1 MAAFMSAPI
10 YFTSKEGLLPIHDHS
25 SLVNQVKKQFINT
38 YTYMYMYIYIHIQYY
53 YLLFMGSLK
62 NTNILPVIHLQRQEA
77 EFSPGR
83 S

>member
-10 YFTSKEGLLPIHDHS
+10 YFTSKEGLLRIHDQF
-25 SLVNQVKKQFINT
+25 SLVNQVITKQFINT
-38 YTYMYMYIYIHIQYY
+38 TYTILL
-53 YLLFMGSLK
+53 LLFMGSLK

>member
-10 YFTSKEGLLPIHDHS
+10 YFTSKEGLLPIHDQF
-25 SLVNQVKKQFINT
+25 SLVNQVTKQFINT
-38 YTYMYMYIYIHIQYY
+38 IYYIRIQYY

-62 NTNILPVIHLQRQEA
+62 NTNILSVIHLQRQEA